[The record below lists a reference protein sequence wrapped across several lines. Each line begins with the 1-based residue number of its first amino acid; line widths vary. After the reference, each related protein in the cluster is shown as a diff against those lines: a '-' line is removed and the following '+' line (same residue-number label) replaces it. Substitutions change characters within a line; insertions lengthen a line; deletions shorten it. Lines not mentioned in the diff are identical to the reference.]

1 MHDRPSLFSL
11 FPPFLP
17 AATETSSSPPGPEQP
32 RGVGAGAGFGARSV
46 GPRSP
51 PAAGGS
57 GLAPPAAEGAGSVK
71 IAIFFIFFVQVTG
84 APSLPL
90 QRGLQGGLKKKL
102 KVGTNSAGRGKGA
115 GGTCWGPCAALGL
128 LQGGSPV
135 AGWMLAGCRPAA
147 GW

>member
-32 RGVGAGAGFGARSV
+32 RRVGAGAGFGARSA

-71 IAIFFIFFVQVTG
+71 IAIFFIFLCKRRER
-84 APSLPL
+84 LPCHCSGDC
-90 QRGLQGGLKKKL
+90 REGLKKKL

-115 GGTCWGPCAALGL
+115 GERAGDPVPLLAFCREAAL
-128 LQGGSPV
+128 
-135 AGWMLAGCRPAA
+135 
-147 GW
+147 